1 MPQHGL
7 LRDALG
13 ALPILA
19 VLAAVYLLPPDT
31 SLGEVRRAGTLHV
44 CLPPLSPPFVT
55 GDANAPGLDV
65 EILRALA
72 DDLGLTLAVVAE
84 PAMGRDFNP
93 RGWHITRAACEVL
106 AGGVVASPTT
116 RSFLET
122 SPAYAET
129 GWGLLRLQ
137 GTAAATIGD
146 LQGRTVGVF
155 APPSGL
161 ERNPLSTLLRAAH
174 TQVTI
179 VATAEALVAG
189 LREKRF
195 EAGVTEKLNADR
207 IASREGFAVDWF
219 AGDLPHYP
227 VAFGLW
233 KGDLTLKRAIAVAL
247 ERRTRDG
254 TVGGILGR
262 YLGHS

>member
-1 MPQHGL
+1 
-7 LRDALG
+7 
-13 ALPILA
+13 
-19 VLAAVYLLPPDT
+19 
-31 SLGEVRRAGTLHV
+31 
-44 CLPPLSPPFVT
+44 
-55 GDANAPGLDV
+55 
-65 EILRALA
+65 
-72 DDLGLTLAVVAE
+72 
-84 PAMGRDFNP
+84 
-93 RGWHITRAACEVL
+93 
-106 AGGVVASPTT
+106 
-116 RSFLET
+116 
-122 SPAYAET
+122 
-129 GWGLLRLQ
+129 
-137 GTAAATIGD
+137 
-146 LQGRTVGVF
+146 
-155 APPSGL
+155 
-161 ERNPLSTLLRAAH
+161 
-174 TQVTI
+174 VTI

-262 YLGHS
+262 YLGRS